1 MITRLLLIDSDISF
15 IVTLKGALES
25 TGQFRVNLAA
35 NGQAAHE
42 ALLHSAYHAALVDF
56 EPVDMDPLELV
67 RMIRQV
73 RPDLPVIM
81 MPRDEAEMARA
92 QAMDVQGAIPK
103 PFTARELIAYLGE
116 VIGRVEGPVITPPE
130 GEIADEFAPPA
141 MPVMG
146 QSALSELPA
155 DDEMSPARPPTRLF
169 SPEER
174 DFIQQGLHDLDEP
187 DAVPPAEASTAMPA
201 PPDMSELLA
210 EFEVFDRLQTGR
222 LGRIQE
228 DAGEWETIPPLTLPP
243 AEPEAPAPAAA
254 QDEEVPPLEW
264 SGELPTTWLLDETDA
279 GQGATRLLDED
290 EELPSTLLLDESG
303 SPAEQG
309 APPLEWS
316 GELPTTWLL
325 DETDAGQGATRLLDE
340 DEELPSTLLLD
351 ESGSPAEQGAPPL
364 EWSGELP
371 TTWLLDE
378 EEAEGGT
385 TRLLDREEE
394 GGATLL
400 FDDWQ
405 AAEPPPTRALDEEQE
420 PEPTRRLPDT
430 GTFEKLLGAAGWD
443 ETERP
448 LVEPPV
454 QHDDTP
460 TVPPH
465 DLEGVRQFLATHV
478 GEPDA
483 AEFGDVLDAVA
494 QTPPE
499 HYERSPD
506 DRAFHDLVE
515 SLRDPDMNL
524 QRRTRLEELLAS
536 IAADSGQLD
545 LDAEGG
551 SAIDYVLDAI
561 RRAGPAAPTDET
573 TPEDTTIGEVIG
585 GLFEPSFEGV
595 LAALAGEEVDETEY
609 DEPSYSRPAGARVE
623 PDPADLVA
631 PEDMAAE
638 ESPSW
643 LAEAEPEPFEAPVEP
658 SPEPEAFVE
667 PPLTEEDSRHY
678 PATAALAAV
687 SSAEA
692 GDDFSLSQ
700 LLAEIEEQLPPVLPR
715 QPRLKPLPSWGKGT
729 RLADARD
736 LEAIFDRLQSE
747 ALRGAEDTQPSAHP
761 SAAEM
766 TGAGPDLDLGALFQE
781 MDTQPAGVPDELR
794 ELADAAPADEADITA
809 LFYAG
814 VRAEAAPDAWQF
826 APADE
831 ETVAPPLAGPAPE
844 LTWEEP
850 AESGPETGAA
860 PAEPVAGVEL
870 WPLPEEPAAPE
881 QMPVAARAE
890 AEGEEAAPASAWE
903 AEQPPVP
910 VVPPEEEGLI
920 AVPVEEAAR
929 LLGGETIAAEAAD
942 EIDIAQMA
950 VNLTQYSLESSAQ
963 ATLLSRPGRLLA
975 HAGELPA
982 PVMQRLFEIVDAAW
996 RTASAPSDALTRY
1009 ITLPEAGEF
1018 LLYSMVVEG
1027 NMVLSMVFGANTSLR
1042 TIRRQARRLGE
1053 SLNLVPE
1060 APEPPAARTRPRR
1073 PSPPPVP
1080 PAVTEAEPEVAES
1093 VAVAAPEPEAPAPP
1107 PPAPTVGYTCLWIP
1121 HDPRLE
1127 LRGEFAQE
1135 LAGWLEEFAQ
1145 QEGWAVEA
1153 LAIHNDYVQMT
1164 LAVPQNLQPDQV
1176 MTRLMTATA
1185 ERSAAE
1191 FPDLAFGQPLWADGY
1206 FFVTPPRELSDRE
1219 IARFITFQRQS

>member
-1 MITRLLLIDSDISF
+1 MITRLLLVDSDISF

-42 ALLHSAYHAALVDF
+42 ALLHSTYHAALVDF
-56 EPVDMDPLELV
+56 EPVDMDPQELV

-81 MPRDEAEMARA
+81 MPRDEAEAA
-92 QAMDVQGAIPK
+92 LAEAMDVQGAIPK

-130 GEIADEFAPPA
+130 GEVTDEFVSPALPVFGSASPAEPAADEEAPA
-141 MPVMG
+141 T
-146 QSALSELPA
+146 
-155 DDEMSPARPPTRLF
+155 RPPTRLF

-174 DFIQQGLHDLDEP
+174 DFIQQGLHDLDEV
-187 DAVPPAEASTAMPA
+187 DEASAPEESAPMPA
-201 PPDMSELLA
+201 APDMSELLA
-210 EFEVFDRLQTGR
+210 EFEIFDRLQTGR
-222 LGRIQE
+222 LGHVRE
-228 DAGEWETIPPLTLPP
+228 DDGEWETIPPLAPP
-243 AEPEAPAPAAA
+243 SPEPEASAPAPEGG
-254 QDEEVPPLEW
+254 QEVPPLEW
-264 SGELPTTWLLDETDA
+264 PGELPTTWLLGEADA
-279 GQGATRLLDED
+279 EGGATRPLDQD

-303 SPAEQG
+303 APVEQG
-309 APPLEWS
+309 APPQEWP

-325 DETDAGQGATRLLDE
+325 EEADAEGGATRLLD
-340 DEELPSTLLLD
+340 
-351 ESGSPAEQGAPPL
+351 Q
-364 EWSGELP
+364 
-371 TTWLLDE
+371 
-378 EEAEGGT
+378 EEA
-385 TRLLDREEE
+385 

-405 AAEPPPTRALDEEQE
+405 EAEPPPTRALDEEQE

-448 LVEPPV
+448 FPEPPAR
-454 QHDDTP
+454 HDDTP

-536 IAADSGQLD
+536 IAADSGQLGLTTD
-545 LDAEGG
+545 SE

-561 RRAGPAAPTDET
+561 RRTSPAGSTDET

-595 LAALAGEEVDETEY
+595 LAGEEVDEAQY
-609 DEPSYSRPAGARVE
+609 DEPSYSRPTGTRVE

-631 PEDMAAE
+631 PEAMAAE
-638 ESPSW
+638 EAPAW
-643 LAEAEPEPFEAPVEP
+643 LTEPGLEPFEVPGEP

-667 PPLTEEDSRHY
+667 PPLAEEDSRHY

-700 LLAEIEEQLPPVLPR
+700 LLAEIEEQLSPVLPR

-736 LEAIFDRLQSE
+736 LEAIFDRLQGE
-747 ALRGAEDTQPSAHP
+747 ALHRAEDTQPSARP
-761 SAAEM
+761 LADEDA
-766 TGAGPDLDLGALFQE
+766 GAGADLGLPQE
-781 MDTQPAGVPDELR
+781 MDVPDELR
-794 ELADAAPADEADITA
+794 ELADVAAGGSADDMDITA
-809 LFYAG
+809 LFYEG
-814 VRAEAAPDAWQF
+814 VRTEAAPDAWQF
-826 APADE
+826 AQADE
-831 ETVAPPLAGPAPE
+831 ETFAPPVAEPAPE

-850 AESGPETGAA
+850 TEVGPEADAVST
-860 PAEPVAGVEL
+860 EPVGEVEPWL
-870 WPLPEEPAAPE
+870 LAEEPAAPE
-881 QMPVAARAE
+881 QMPAAAIEWVAGAE
-890 AEGEEAAPASAWE
+890 REETMPAPTWE
-903 AEQPPVP
+903 TEQPPAP
-910 VVPPEEEGLI
+910 VVPLEEEGLI

-929 LLGGETIAAEAAD
+929 LLDSEEVAAEADD
-942 EIDIAQMA
+942 ERDIAQIA

-1009 ITLPEAGEF
+1009 ITLPEVGEF

-1060 APEPPAARTRPRR
+1060 VPELPAARTRPRR
-1073 PSPPPVP
+1073 PSLPSAQA
-1080 PAVTEAEPEVAES
+1080 AVAEPEAVEP
-1093 VAVAAPEPEAPAPP
+1093 VAVAVPEPEAPAPP

-1135 LAGWLEEFAQ
+1135 LAGWLKEFAQ

-1153 LAIHNDYVQMT
+1153 LAIHSDYVQMT
-1164 LAVPQNLQPDQV
+1164 LGLPQSLQPDQV
-1176 MTRLMTATA
+1176 MTRLMAATA

-1191 FPDLAFGQPLWADGY
+1191 FPDLTFGQPLWADGY

>member
-1 MITRLLLIDSDISF
+1 MYRRTEWGGPTMITRLLLIDSDISF

-42 ALLHSAYHAALVDF
+42 ALLHSAYHAVLVDF

-116 VIGRVEGPVITPPE
+116 IIGRVEGPVITPPE
-130 GEIADEFAPPA
+130 GEVEDEFSPPVMPPVGAAEAAPVDGSPPDEAPP
-141 MPVMG
+141 
-146 QSALSELPA
+146 
-155 DDEMSPARPPTRLF
+155 RPPTRLF

-174 DFIQQGLHDLDEP
+174 DFIQQGLYDLDGP
-187 DAVPPAEASTAMPA
+187 DDVSAAGESAPAA
-201 PPDMSELLA
+201 PDMSELLA

-228 DAGEWETIPPLTLPP
+228 DDGEWETIPPLTLPP
-243 AEPEAPAPAAA
+243 ANEVPAPE
-254 QDEEVPPLEW
+254 QDEDVPPLEW
-264 SGELPTTWLLDETDA
+264 PQELPTTGLLEE
-279 GQGATRLLDED
+279 QGEEGGPTRLLGLDED
-290 EELPSTLLLDESG
+290 VPPTLPLDESER
-303 SPAEQG
+303 PAEEG

-316 GELPTTWLL
+316 QGLPGTWLL
-325 DETDAGQGATRLLDE
+325 EEQGEEGGPTRLLDAEE
-340 DEELPSTLLLD
+340 DAGSTLIFGL
-351 ESGSPAEQGAPPL
+351 AE
-364 EWSGELP
+364 E
-371 TTWLLDE
+371 
-378 EEAEGGT
+378 
-385 TRLLDREEE
+385 
-394 GGATLL
+394 
-400 FDDWQ
+400 
-405 AAEPPPTRALDEEQE
+405 EPPPTRALDEEQE
-420 PEPTRRLPDT
+420 PEPTRQLPDT

-443 ETERP
+443 ESERP
-448 LVEPPV
+448 LPEPPIH
-454 QHDDTP
+454 HDDTP

-483 AEFGDVLDAVA
+483 ADFGDVLDAVA

-499 HYERSPD
+499 DYERSPD

-515 SLRDPDMNL
+515 SLRIPDMNV

-536 IAADSGQLD
+536 IAADSGQSEL
-545 LDAEGG
+545 LSEGE

-561 RRAGPAAPTDET
+561 RRTGAESQAGDTDLD
-573 TPEDTTIGEVIG
+573 DTTIGEVIE

-595 LAALAGEEVDETEY
+595 LAALAGEEVDEDEY
-609 DEPSYSRPAGARVE
+609 EEPSYSQPVGVAAE
-623 PDPADLVA
+623 PDPADQVA
-631 PEDMAAE
+631 PEAMSVDEA
-638 ESPSW
+638 PSW
-643 LAEAEPEPFEAPVEP
+643 LTEPAPEPEPAPWEP
-658 SPEPEAFVE
+658 PAEPLTSPEAFVE

-678 PATAALAAV
+678 PATAALTAV
-687 SSAEA
+687 TSAEA

-715 QPRLKPLPSWGKGT
+715 EPRLKPLPSWGKGT

-736 LEAIFDRLQSE
+736 LEAIFDRLQGE
-747 ALRGAEDTQPSAHP
+747 ATRT
-761 SAAEM
+761 
-766 TGAGPDLDLGALFQE
+766 LDE
-781 MDTQPAGVPDELR
+781 TQPAARPRADEGAGAIADRERVAPAQELDVPDELR
-794 ELADAAPADEADITA
+794 ELAAAGDTDDLDITGM
-809 LFYAG
+809 FYEG
-814 VRAEAAPDAWQF
+814 VRAEATPDAWRF
-826 APADE
+826 AE
-831 ETVAPPLAGPAPE
+831 EPPAPVPAEPSPE
-844 LTWEEP
+844 LAWEEP
-850 AESGPETGAA
+850 GEDRQEEAAPSAAAEPWSLAQE
-860 PAEPVAGVEL
+860 PAEPVEVPQTTMEWADEIDRVETGPGRAL
-870 WPLPEEPAAPE
+870 EVEVPPAL
-881 QMPVAARAE
+881 
-890 AEGEEAAPASAWE
+890 
-903 AEQPPVP
+903 
-910 VVPPEEEGLI
+910 PPEEEELI

-929 LLGGETIAAEAAD
+929 LLGGEEVVDEADD
-942 EIDIAQMA
+942 EMDIAQMA

-1009 ITLPEAGEF
+1009 ITLPDAGEF

-1060 APEPPAARTRPRR
+1060 LPQSPEPPAARTRPRR
-1073 PSPPPVP
+1073 PSPPPAQA
-1080 PAVTEAEPEVAES
+1080 AVAEAEPAPS
-1093 VAVAAPEPEAPAPP
+1093 VAVVAPEAETPAPP
-1107 PPAPTVGYTCLWIP
+1107 APAPTVGYTCLWIP

-1135 LAGWLEEFAQ
+1135 LTGWLEEFAQ
-1145 QEGWAVEA
+1145 QEGWNVRE
-1153 LAIHNDYVQMT
+1153 LAIHADYVQMA
-1164 LAVPQNLQPDQV
+1164 LDVPQTLQPDQV
-1176 MTRLMTATA
+1176 IARLMALTA

-1206 FFVTPPRELSDRE
+1206 YLVTPPRELSDRE